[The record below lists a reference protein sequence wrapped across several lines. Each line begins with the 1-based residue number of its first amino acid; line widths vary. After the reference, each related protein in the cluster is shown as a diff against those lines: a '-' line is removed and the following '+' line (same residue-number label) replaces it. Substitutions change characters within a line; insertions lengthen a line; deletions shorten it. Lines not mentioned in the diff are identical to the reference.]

1 MSPTQATAYTLPQL
15 AEEADVTPRTV
26 RYYISEGLLR
36 SPGGGPQARYDA
48 GHRDRIRLIKQLQ
61 RSHLPLAEI
70 RRRLAGLTDDEVRVV
85 MAETDAP
92 PAGSA
97 LDYVRAALAESS
109 PRSGVRER
117 QFAVADAFA
126 LPPMEAAPMPGA
138 PQMRSGTGEHTAR
151 SDPDRSHWE
160 RISLAPDIELHI
172 RRPLTRQQNRAVG
185 RLIGL
190 ARQLLEEDQP

>member
-1 MSPTQATAYTLPQL
+1 MTRTPEATYTLPRL

-48 GHRDRIRLIKQLQ
+48 GHLDRIRLIKQLQ

-70 RRRLAGLTDDEVRVV
+70 RRRLADLSDDDVRDV
-85 MAETDAP
+85 MAEAPP

-97 LDYVRAALAESS
+97 LDYVRAALAEASGRSS
-109 PRSGVRER
+109 LHER
-117 QFAVADAFA
+117 QFAVADALA
-126 LPPMEAAPMPGA
+126 LSRMEPPTPRA
-138 PQMRSGTGEHTAR
+138 PQLRAEVAQDTAR
-151 SDPDRSHWE
+151 RDPDRSHWE
-160 RISLAPDIELHI
+160 RISLGPDIELHI

>member
-1 MSPTQATAYTLPQL
+1 MRKMPETAYTLPQL

-48 GHRDRIRLIKQLQ
+48 GHLDRIRLIKQLQ

-70 RRRLAGLTDDEVRVV
+70 RRRMAGLTDDEVRDV
-85 MAETDAP
+85 MVEAQL

-97 LDYVRAALAESS
+97 LDYVRTALAEASGWSS
-109 PRSGVRER
+109 VRER
-117 QFAVADAFA
+117 QFGVADAIA
-126 LPPMEAAPMPGA
+126 LPRMEPAPMPRA
-138 PQMRSGTGEHTAR
+138 PQQRARPGKDTAR
-151 SDPDRSHWE
+151 RDPDRSHWE
-160 RISLAPDIELHI
+160 RISLGPDIELHI